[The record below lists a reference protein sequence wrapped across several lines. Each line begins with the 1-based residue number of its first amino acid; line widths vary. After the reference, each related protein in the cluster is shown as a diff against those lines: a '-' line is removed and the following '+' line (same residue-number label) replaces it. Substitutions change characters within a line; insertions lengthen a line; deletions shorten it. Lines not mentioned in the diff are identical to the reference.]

1 MKIEGDI
8 MPIDPNMNYKQNVKV
23 ITIRIKSDEVDD
35 DDAMQFVKEIFE
47 LLTDSLSSL
56 SFEYEVGEL

>member
-1 MKIEGDI
+1 